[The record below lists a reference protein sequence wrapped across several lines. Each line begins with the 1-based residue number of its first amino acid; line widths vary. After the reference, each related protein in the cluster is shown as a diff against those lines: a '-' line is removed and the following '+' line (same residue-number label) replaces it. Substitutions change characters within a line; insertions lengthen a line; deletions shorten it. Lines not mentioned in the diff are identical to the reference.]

1 MSHPE
6 PLEILI
12 IDDAPMFRELESIF
26 LANAGRVTTEAD
38 GAAGLARAKRE
49 RPDVVVV
56 DFAMPELSGIEVCSA
71 IQADPELQHTAVIV
85 VTGGEDPDERA
96 RAVMAGADDVL
107 SKPINRV
114 ALIQAVNRFRT
125 STRKGLRRVPVAAPV
140 RILTEGQQARG
151 IARNLSRGGMFVEVG
166 EPLSLNDE
174 VQIHFP
180 LPDTADRSSTLR
192 TTAKVVWTRH
202 GASRTS
208 AGLGLQFLALDRASA
223 ERIEDFVYE
232 RSAGPPSPRPA
243 AAPLSK

>member
-1 MSHPE
+1 MDFAPGQRWHSLTEPE
-6 PLEILI
+6 LGLGLVE
-12 IDDAPMFRELESIF
+12 AVE
-26 LANAGRVTTEAD
+26 GRQVVMAFPARDVVRRYATGD
-38 GAAGLARAKRE
+38 PPLARSR
-49 RPDVVVV
+49 
-56 DFAMPELSGIEVCSA
+56 
-71 IQADPELQHTAVIV
+71 
-85 VTGGEDPDERA
+85 
-96 RAVMAGADDVL
+96 
-107 SKPINRV
+107 
-114 ALIQAVNRFRT
+114 
-125 STRKGLRRVPVAAPV
+125 
-140 RILTEGQQARG
+140 LTEGQQARG